1 MSEKYSMDDSKEQ
14 RQFAKDLIDA
24 GYKKY
29 GSEDENQI
37 LRKHNLSRDES
48 LSNDKNRV
56 YKDNTT
62 GKAFVLYP
70 GTKDKRDIGTD
81 IAIALGG
88 IFNPIQNLTPRY
100 REAKRVVSKVKS
112 KYGSDKV
119 TAIGHSLGG
128 GLAASSG
135 IKKRITYNKA
145 VGLSDLWKPVS
156 SGEIDYRTKKDP
168 VSVLSYFQRY
178 KKGAKKVQLNR
189 GNGLID
195 SHMQKYL
202 Y

>member
-1 MSEKYSMDDSKEQ
+1 MEDSTQQ

-56 YKDNTT
+56 YKDNTS
-62 GKAFVLYP
+62 GKAYVLYP
-70 GTKDKRDIGTD
+70 GTKDTRDIGTD
-81 IAIALGG
+81 IAIGLGG
-88 IFNPIQNLTPRY
+88 LFNPIQNLTPRY
-100 REAKRVVSKVKS
+100 REAKRVASKVKS

-135 IKKRITYNKA
+135 IQKRITYNKA

-156 SGEIDYRTKKDP
+156 KGQLDYRTKKDP
-168 VSVLSYFQRY
+168 VSILSYFQRY
-178 KKGAKKVQLNR
+178 AKGAKKVQINR
-189 GNGLID
+189 GKGVVD
-195 SHMQKYL
+195 SHNQKYL